1 MRLPPFPS
9 VIGTFALA
17 WLIASPV
24 ALLPAQAAVGSAPT
38 ASGTAAKVPASSA
51 TAEPSTPAP
60 TPASGAA
67 STASGPD
74 ASTGAASAAS
84 SIPAADRTDR
94 ADAPEKVLRYAFL
107 VAETGFDP
115 AQLSDLYSRVITA
128 HIFES
133 LYNYD
138 YLARPFKL
146 LPNTAAAMPEV
157 SDDFRTW
164 TIRLRPGIY
173 FAEDAA
179 FNGRRREL
187 TAQDYVYSLKRFFD
201 PAVKSPLYSS
211 FRQEGIIGLQ
221 ALRDE
226 ALKTKRPFN
235 YDKPI
240 EGLRALDRYTLQFRL
255 EQARPRFL
263 YNLAGGDTYG
273 AVAREVVERY
283 GDRIMEHPVGTGPF
297 KLDRWRRSSLIRLV
311 RNPGFREMRY
321 DAQPNADDAEGQ
333 ALLARFNG
341 RRLPMV
347 DAVEISIIGES
358 QPRWLSFL
366 NREFDLIFTL
376 PEEYADVAMPHG
388 KLAPNL
394 AKQGMRLHRVLAS
407 DRTMYYFNMEDPV
420 VGGYTPEKV
429 ALRRAIGLA
438 TDIGAEIAQ
447 VRHHQAVPAQTVVAP
462 MTWGYDE
469 ALKTEN
475 SDFDLARAKALLDLY
490 GYVDKDGD
498 GWRDLPDGRPLVIEY
513 ASQPDSRSKPYDE
526 MWKRD
531 MDRLGVKLKIRMGQW
546 PENLKAARAGQLQIW
561 QLGFN
566 SSTPDAQLGLEL
578 LYGPAAGGQN
588 LGRFKLDRFD
598 ELYRQM
604 LVMPDG
610 PERLALLRESQK
622 LLTAYMPQK
631 FRVHRYVTDISQ
643 PWLYGYRRPYF
654 NQMFWQFVDLDPGQR
669 PAP

>member
-1 MRLPPFPS
+1 MRLPTFVS
-9 VIGTFALA
+9 TIGTLALA
-17 WLIASPV
+17 LLTATPGGARAAGAGEAPAASVPV
-24 ALLPAQAAVGSAPT
+24 AQAAVAPGAT
-38 ASGTAAKVPASSA
+38 TSTTAAVSSPPATPSSIAPASGTVPAA
-51 TAEPSTPAP
+51 Q
-60 TPASGAA
+60 
-67 STASGPD
+67 
-74 ASTGAASAAS
+74 
-84 SIPAADRTDR
+84 
-94 ADAPEKVLRYAFL
+94 PEKVLRYAFL

-115 AQLSDLYSRVITA
+115 AQLSDLYSRIITA

-164 TIRLRPGIY
+164 TIRLRPGIR
-173 FAEDAA
+173 FADDPA
-179 FNGRRREL
+179 FGGRVREL
-187 TAQDYVYSLKRFFD
+187 TAEDYVYSLKRFFD

-226 ALKTKRPFN
+226 ALKTKKPFN

-240 EGLRALDRYTLQFRL
+240 DGLRALDRYTLQFRL
-255 EQARPRFL
+255 EQARPRFI

-297 KLDRWRRSSLIRLV
+297 KLERWRRSSLIRLV
-311 RNPGFREMRY
+311 RNPDFREIRY
-321 DAQPNADDAEGQ
+321 DAQPNPDDVEGQ
-333 ALLARFNG
+333 ALLARYKG

-394 AKQGMRLHRVLAS
+394 AKQGMHLHRVLAS

-438 TDIGAEIAQ
+438 TDIEAEIAQ

-469 ALKTEN
+469 DLKTEN

-546 PENLKAARAGQLQIW
+546 PENLKAARAAQLQIW

-578 LYGPAAGGQN
+578 MYGPAAGGQN
-588 LGRFKLDRFD
+588 LGRFKLERFD
-598 ELYRQM
+598 ELYRRM
-604 LVMPDG
+604 LVMPDS
-610 PERLALLRESQK
+610 PERLALLREAQK

-643 PWLYGYRRPYF
+643 PWLSGYRRPYF
-654 NQMFWQFVDLDPGQR
+654 NQMFWQFVDIDTDQLPR
-669 PAP
+669 R